1 VPRNF
6 VLLGPPGAGKG
17 TQAALVAEKMAL
29 AHISSGNLFRENLEK
44 QTDLGRLAKQ
54 YMEKGELVPDDV
66 TISMVRERLK
76 KDDCAA
82 GALLDGFPRT
92 VNQAQ
97 ALDQMLKADKQSIE
111 KVLCMQVAD
120 EILIE
125 RLSGRRICKAE
136 GHAYHIVHN
145 PPREAGRCDVDGSEL
160 LQREDDKAETVSQR
174 LKVYHQQ
181 TAPLVDYYRAQGL
194 LREIDG
200 SLPIQVVTAEM
211 LKVIES

>member
-1 VPRNF
+1 MPRNF

-97 ALDQMLKADKQSIE
+97 ALDQMLKADRQSIE

-145 PPREAGRCDVDGSEL
+145 PPRESGRCDVDGSEL

-174 LKVYHQQ
+174 LKVYQQQ
-181 TAPLVDYYRAQGL
+181 TAPLVDYYSAQGL

>member
-1 VPRNF
+1 MPRNF